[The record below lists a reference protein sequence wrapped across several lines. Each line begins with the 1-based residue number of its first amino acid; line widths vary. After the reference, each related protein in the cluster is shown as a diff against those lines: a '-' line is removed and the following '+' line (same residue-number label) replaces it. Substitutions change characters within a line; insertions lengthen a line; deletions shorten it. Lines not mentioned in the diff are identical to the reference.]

1 MTATRSPAA
10 GPAQPG
16 AAPGS
21 PVPRPAGGD
30 PGPVAR
36 AKPAPLDR
44 RLVLVVLAVAGAA
57 WAVEVSRQVATTHD
71 HRLLDHPTPRVV
83 ADLAVGWTLMVVAM
97 MLPPALPLLDLVR
110 GLVRRRRNGRRLVAL
125 AAAVVMGLW
134 LAVGATLLL
143 ADAGLHD
150 LSHRVPALAAH
161 PTIIPALGLAGTG
174 LYQLSGLKQRCLLAC
189 RSPRGFA
196 LRHWQGRHP
205 AWRETAALAG
215 DYALS
220 CLGCCWA
227 LMALLFAVGSGWL
240 GLVAMVALSLLMAA
254 ERLAPGGLRLARPT
268 GLAAVVG
275 GLGLLLVTA
284 VPLLR

>member
-1 MTATRSPAA
+1 MTATRPPDA
-10 GPAQPG
+10 GPVRPIPEQGLPSA
-16 AAPGS
+16 
-21 PVPRPAGGD
+21 PRPGPTTSQR
-30 PGPVAR
+30 PG
-36 AKPAPLDR
+36 PLDR
-44 RLVLVVLAVAGAA
+44 RLVLAVLTVAAGA
-57 WAVEVSRQVATTHD
+57 WAVEVWRQLAVAHD
-71 HRLLDHPTPRVV
+71 HRLLDHPTPAVV
-83 ADLAVGWTLMVVAM
+83 ADLAAGWTLMVVAM

-110 GLVRRRRNGRRLVAL
+110 GLVHRRGDRHRLVAL
-125 AAAVVMGLW
+125 AAAVVVALW
-134 LAVGATLLL
+134 LAVGAALVA

-161 PTIIPALGLAGTG
+161 PTLIPGLGLVGTG
-174 LYQLSGLKQRCLLAC
+174 LYQLSGLKRRCLRAC

-240 GLVAMVALSLLMAA
+240 GLLAMVALSLLMAA
-254 ERLAPGGLRLARPT
+254 ERLAPWGLRLARPT
-268 GLAAVVG
+268 GLAAIAG
-275 GLGLLLVTA
+275 GAAVLGATALPPLV
-284 VPLLR
+284 

>member
-1 MTATRSPAA
+1 MTAIRTTGAEPTLRPDARPAPVDRGLALAVLSLAA
-10 GPAQPG
+10 G
-16 AAPGS
+16 
-21 PVPRPAGGD
+21 
-30 PGPVAR
+30 
-36 AKPAPLDR
+36 
-44 RLVLVVLAVAGAA
+44 A
-57 WAVEVSRQVATTHD
+57 WLVEVLRQLTAGHD
-71 HRLLDHPTPRVV
+71 HRLLDHPTPTVV
-83 ADLAVGWTLMVVAM
+83 ANLAAGWTLMVVAM

-110 GLVRRRRNGRRLVAL
+110 SLLRRRDDRRRLVAL
-125 AAAVVMGLW
+125 AAAVVVALW
-134 LAVGATLLL
+134 LAVGAALLA

-174 LYQLSGLKQRCLLAC
+174 LYQLSGLKQRCLRAC

-196 LRHWQGRHP
+196 LRHWQGRRP

-227 LMALLFAVGSGWL
+227 LMGLLFAVGSGWP

-254 ERLAPGGLRLARPT
+254 ERLAPWGLRLARPT
-268 GLAAVVG
+268 GLAAIVG
-275 GLGLLLVTA
+275 GAGLLAVTT
-284 VPLLR
+284 LRSFL